1 MLLLLLNS
9 SGPKVTF
16 FWIKVGGVW
25 LQATPYVK
33 VSGVWQTSNPFI
45 KVTGTWE

>member
-1 MLLLLLNS
+1 MSLLLA
-9 SGPKVTF
+9 SGRTS
-16 FWIKVGGVW
+16 FWIKVSGVW